1 MNEWFNKNIPPE
13 VADVICKIK
22 LSVNDG
28 EDKKQLT
35 FSEVISSLNIDYESL
50 EKQLE
55 EMPGM
60 FAYWCFISAEA
71 EAQVALLERTVK
83 YKRGL
88 LQEAIIDKFN
98 EKSDSIK
105 NSDRT
110 PPQWQIK
117 EMIEADKDI
126 NEAEIRYI
134 IAKKNQSKIKAIVE
148 GYRMKSEHLRSLA
161 GFKRQER
168 RETNN

>member
-1 MNEWFNKNIPPE
+1 MNEWFSKSIPPE

-28 EDKKQLT
+28 DDKKQLT
-35 FSEVISSLNIDYESL
+35 FADVITNLDIDYDAL
-50 EKQLE
+50 EQQLE
-55 EMPGM
+55 EMPGA
-60 FAYWCFISAEA
+60 FTYWCFILAEA
-71 EAQVALLERTVK
+71 EAQVALLERTAK

-98 EKSDSIK
+98 EKAESIK
-105 NSDRT
+105 GVDKL

-126 NEAEIRYI
+126 NEVEIRYI

-168 RETNN
+168 RETN